1 MPGKVIIS
9 NSTDPY
15 TNLAFEDC
23 LFREHLSKQCPNIL
37 FLYQNLPSVV
47 IGRAQNPWLEANL
60 PYLKKNNINLVRRQ
74 SGGGTVYHDLGNL
87 NYCFLALND
96 YYLIDQHLRIITQ
109 ALEDLGINAIA
120 NKRNDIIINTDDG
133 INKKISGSAFRTAK
147 DRSFHHATLL
157 INSNI
162 DNLIQ
167 SISSTHKIFDAKGV
181 QSIRSSVMNINQIK
195 SETNIEINSK
205 NIIKKISDK
214 YMLMH
219 NIDQITQNTSDLN
232 PKLKYELKSDK
243 WIFEKT
249 LGFDISIPLRIEK
262 HSNSNS
268 NSNPN
273 ILCHIN
279 HGVIQEFKITSNK
292 NSKIILNRD
301 IDIDIDIDIKII
313 LKILNK
319 YCTNIPIYK
328 PIASD
333 IKTKII
339 KNNPNLRVLFHTVFL
354 YLNKYCYASKA
365 D

>member
-15 TNLAFEDC
+15 TNLALEDC
-23 LFREHLSKQCPNIL
+23 LFREHLSKECPNIL
-37 FLYQNLPSVV
+37 LLYQNSPSVV

-96 YYLIDQHLRIITQ
+96 YYLVDQHLRITTK
-109 ALEDLGINAIA
+109 ALEDLGIKAIA
-120 NKRNDIIINTDDG
+120 NKRNDLIIQTSDG
-133 INKKISGSAFRTAK
+133 IDKKISGSAFRTAK

-181 QSIRSSVMNINQIK
+181 QSIRSSVINLNQIK
-195 SETNIEINSK
+195 SDTNIEINSE
-205 NIIKKISDK
+205 NIIKKISNK

-219 NIDQITQNTSDLN
+219 NINQITQNTPDLN
-232 PKLKYELKSDK
+232 PKLKSELKSDK

-249 LGFDISIPLRIEK
+249 LGFDISIPLSIEK
-262 HSNSNS
+262 DNNSTNSN
-268 NSNPN
+268 
-273 ILCHIN
+273 IECHIN
-279 HGVIQEFKITSNK
+279 HGVIQEFKIINNK
-292 NSKIILNRD
+292 NSKNSLNK
-301 IDIDIDIDIKII
+301 DIKII
-313 LKILNK
+313 LKTLNK
-319 YCTNIPIYK
+319 YCSNIPIYK
-328 PIASD
+328 SIASD
-333 IKTKII
+333 TKTKTI
-339 KNNPNLRVLFHTVFL
+339 KHHPSLSVFFHTVFL
-354 YLNKYCYASKA
+354 YLNKYCYTSKA
-365 D
+365 V